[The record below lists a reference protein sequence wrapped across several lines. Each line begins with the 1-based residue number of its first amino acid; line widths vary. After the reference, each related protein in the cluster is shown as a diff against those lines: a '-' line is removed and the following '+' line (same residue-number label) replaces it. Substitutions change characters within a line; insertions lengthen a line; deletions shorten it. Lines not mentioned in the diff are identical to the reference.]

1 MRRLLI
7 VILLIMSFFPVLDAK
22 DIRDEIPPIAIKH
35 FMNGMLAELEG
46 DLDKALSSYLI
57 ALNFVPDNQELIR
70 SVADLYM
77 KIGMKEKAL
86 MEYLD
91 LIDLNPE
98 NEYYR
103 RSAAEAAFSIGD
115 YKEAR
120 KQLEWIIEEGYPGY
134 GDRIQYA
141 IILMNMGNSSGALK
155 SLDKTIEIYPQE
167 PEIWGLKGN
176 IHIEREEY
184 RKAVESFR
192 KSVELDPTYLRG
204 YMGMSSAYEAL
215 GMRDSLLSAQEAYV
229 KLNPDNIQI
238 NRQWINMLIIEEKF
252 DRALEAA
259 EYYFNLVT
267 DDWELLRRI
276 AFLAFYNEEYSQ
288 SAKYFERLLEW
299 DPTDRESRLFYA
311 RDLLAMD
318 SSALAIEQIK
328 TVLAQE
334 RDADGVITLALAY
347 ENVGSVDVALEILCR
362 SSAEFADNA
371 SIPLFEG
378 VIAGHAGDY
387 ETAIEAYK
395 RALQIEPFNQDA
407 MFGLGDALENTG
419 HRGKAIEIFRELHKK
434 NQKDPLIANYLGYLL
449 IESNRELKFA
459 EKLVS
464 FAIDKDSNNAAYIDS
479 YGWYLYRIGKYEEAL
494 DSLHRADSLA
504 QPSDP
509 VILEHIGEVYEKL
522 GKPELAVNYYK
533 KALELNPDMEHS
545 KTRLI
550 ELE

>member
-7 VILLIMSFFPVLDAK
+7 VILLIISFFPVLDAK

-70 SVADLYM
+70 SIADLYM

-238 NRQWINMLIIEEKF
+238 NRQ
-252 DRALEAA
+252 
-259 EYYFNLVT
+259 
-267 DDWELLRRI
+267 
-276 AFLAFYNEEYSQ
+276 
-288 SAKYFERLLEW
+288 
-299 DPTDRESRLFYA
+299 
-311 RDLLAMD
+311 
-318 SSALAIEQIK
+318 
-328 TVLAQE
+328 
-334 RDADGVITLALAY
+334 
-347 ENVGSVDVALEILCR
+347 
-362 SSAEFADNA
+362 
-371 SIPLFEG
+371 
-378 VIAGHAGDY
+378 
-387 ETAIEAYK
+387 
-395 RALQIEPFNQDA
+395 
-407 MFGLGDALENTG
+407 
-419 HRGKAIEIFRELHKK
+419 
-434 NQKDPLIANYLGYLL
+434 
-449 IESNRELKFA
+449 
-459 EKLVS
+459 
-464 FAIDKDSNNAAYIDS
+464 
-479 YGWYLYRIGKYEEAL
+479 
-494 DSLHRADSLA
+494 
-504 QPSDP
+504 
-509 VILEHIGEVYEKL
+509 
-522 GKPELAVNYYK
+522 
-533 KALELNPDMEHS
+533 
-545 KTRLI
+545 
-550 ELE
+550 

>member
-1 MRRLLI
+1 MRHLLI
-7 VILLIMSFFPVLDAK
+7 IILLILSFSHVLDAK
-22 DIRDEIPPIAIKH
+22 DIRDDIPPIAVKH
-35 FMNGMLAELEG
+35 FINGMQAELEG

-70 SVADLYM
+70 SIADLYM
-77 KIGMKEKAL
+77 QIDMHEKAL

-103 RSAAEAAFSIGD
+103 RSAAEAAFSARN

-120 KQLEWIIEEGYPGY
+120 KQLEWIIEEGHPGY

-141 IILMNMGNSSGALK
+141 IILMNMGKSSSALK

-167 PEIWGLKGN
+167 PEVWGLKGN

-192 KSVELDPTYLRG
+192 KAVELHPAYLRG
-204 YMGMSSAYEAL
+204 YMGMSAAYEAL
-215 GMRDSLLSAQEAYV
+215 GMRDSLLSAQETYV

-252 DRALEAA
+252 DRALDAA
-259 EYYFNLVT
+259 ENYFNVVT

-288 SAKYFERLLEW
+288 SARYFDRLLEW
-299 DPTDRESRLFYA
+299 DPTDRKSRLFYA

-318 SSALAIEQIK
+318 SSTLAIEQIE
-328 TVLAQE
+328 TALAQE

-347 ENVGSVDVALEILCR
+347 ENAGSVDVALEILRR
-362 SSAEFADNA
+362 SCAEFSDDA

-378 VIAGHAGDY
+378 VIAGRAGDY
-387 ETAIEAYK
+387 ENAIEAYK
-395 RALQIEPFNQDA
+395 RALQIEPYNQDA

-419 HRGKAIEIFRELHKK
+419 HREKAIELFRELQKE

-449 IESNRELKFA
+449 IEANRELEFA
-459 EKLVS
+459 GKLVS
-464 FAIDKDSNNAAYIDS
+464 FAIDKDPDNAAYIDS
-479 YGWYLYRIGKYEEAL
+479 YGWYLYRIGEYEEAL
-494 DSLHRADSLA
+494 DSLRRADSLA

-522 GKPELAVNYYK
+522 EKPELAVDCYN

-545 KTRLI
+545 KARLI